1 MTDTAKY
8 FCIYLAIVILATLFY
23 FFYDVK
29 AHK

>member
-1 MTDTAKY
+1 MNDAEKY
-8 FCIYLAIVILATLFY
+8 ICIYLAIVISATLFY